1 MLDPEGHELAARGT
15 DPGLAVAEID
25 LDLLAEV
32 RARQTMHADR
42 LG

>member
-1 MLDPEGHELAARGT
+1 MLDPEGHELAALGT
-15 DPGLAVAEID
+15 EPGLAVAEID